1 MRTCK
6 RYNELVK
13 MYHFNPISE
22 CTLFEN
28 METQHFYSCD
38 DIEKRKE
45 GICKYIYWY
54 ATDYEVFKNKK
65 ENEEFRRVELKRSY
79 SLPIDNGSCNIPEG
93 VTSIGNECFK
103 YYKSLTSVQFSSSV
117 ISIGDKAFFNTK
129 ILKVKISHCTK
140 YEKSSF
146 PSKCRIKKY
155 LNSNGCVIN

>member
-103 YYKSLTSVQFSSSV
+103 DCTSLTSVQFSSSV

-155 LNSNGCVIN
+155 LNSNKRG